1 MRVLITPGARR
12 RLREIE
18 TYVAKEASTGI
29 ARDLITCIV
38 RHMQLLEHPPLLGKR
53 MTRYA
58 NADVRELYERPYR
71 VIYRVRDDRIEILT
85 VMHYRQLLPSDL
97 HDFEPRSE

>member
-18 TYVAKEASTGI
+18 TYVAKEASPRI
-29 ARDLITCIV
+29 ARDLITRIL
-38 RHMQLLEHPPLLGKR
+38 RHTQLLEHPPLLGKP
-53 MTRYA
+53 MTGYP

-71 VIYRVRDDRIEILT
+71 VIYRVRNDQIEILT

-97 HDFEPRSE
+97 HDLEPRG